1 MLLFLLNR
9 FQLECSDPNVVEV
22 DITVSGGVTSNLK
35 QRELFQ
41 GFDRVPLKLVEGVLY
56 MYMHNVST
64 MYWTVCIVD

>member
-41 GFDRVPLKLVEGVLY
+41 DFDRVPLKLVEGVY
-56 MYMHNVST
+56 
-64 MYWTVCIVD
+64 TVHVHA